1 MACADK
7 NECLNLL
14 DNNCTESGK
23 ICFNTVGSFECRTP
37 PMTYELIPSL
47 AKCPIGSGVS
57 IEDCLAAGQ
66 SVGGTSLKY
75 SGPSF
80 AVPCGCYLSENDD
93 GIYFNTSTTG
103 CAPIPALKSV
113 CKIN

>member
-57 IEDCLAAGQ
+57 VEDCPAAGQ
-66 SVGGTSLKY
+66 SVGGTSFDEPIDSNKSPSGCSLKR
-75 SGPSF
+75 GVIIF
-80 AVPCGCYLSENDD
+80 NDH
-93 GIYFNTSTTG
+93 TTG
-103 CAPIPALKSV
+103 FANPGFQLV